1 MRTLEMV
8 LIFLLF
14 ALSIASSWRD
24 SAGRAEAQGRYD
36 GFVTRLTSED
46 WPQPAPQLIGQPE
59 DWLNT
64 DGKPLKLRRGTVYL
78 IDFWEYTCVN
88 CIRTLPYLKEW
99 NRRYAKDGLVIIGI
113 HTPEFAFAR
122 DRANVAQAVKKFG
135 ITWPVLIDSEY
146 KNWQAYGNNFWP
158 RKYFIDL
165 NGRIIA
171 DHGGEGSYAE
181 SEARI
186 QQMLRQLHPDIRFE
200 KPMAP
205 VRDTDKPGAIC
216 YPTTPELYAGERGS
230 LTGQHGNIQPFAP
243 GTISTYTDP
252 GTHQDGLIYLNG
264 DWRTEKESLRHA
276 SATAGLNDYVALR
289 YHALECNAVI
299 KPEGGEPL
307 RVVITQDG
315 KPVARTDAGADIR
328 YDEQNRS
335 YILVDEPRMY
345 RLTKNAKFGTYELRL
360 ASTSP
365 DFGLYSF
372 TFTSCEIR

>member
-1 MRTLEMV
+1 MILILMV
-8 LIFLLF
+8 F
-14 ALSIASSWRD
+14 ALYSAPSGRD
-24 SAGRAEAQGRYD
+24 IPGRAEAQGRKD
-36 GFVTRLTSED
+36 GFVTRLESD
-46 WPQPAPQLIGQPE
+46 NWPQPAPQLIGQPE

-64 DGKPLKLRRGTVYL
+64 DGKALKLKQGTVYL

-158 RKYFIDL
+158 RKYFIDQT
-165 NGRIIA
+165 GRIIA

-186 QQMLRQLHPDIRFE
+186 QQMLRQLHPDLRFE
-200 KPMAP
+200 KPMDP

-230 LTGQHGNIQPFAP
+230 LTGQHGNIQPFEP
-243 GTISTYTDP
+243 GAISTFTDP
-252 GTHQDGLIYLNG
+252 GTHGDGLIYLNG

-276 SATAGLNDYVALR
+276 NATAGLKDYVALR

-299 KPEGGEPL
+299 KPEGGVPL

-315 KPVARTDAGADIR
+315 KPLARADAGADIR

-335 YILVDEPRMY
+335 YIFVDAPRMY